1 MDKFV
6 LVCFL
11 SLFIFVANISVMKA
25 VWDNGYTVNAFAK
38 RSWVRAYRICSLLV
52 CVLCVSSVLFQ
63 YHSALECA
71 GVYNFGEF
79 LVHTIEGMAYTI
91 SIVFRIS
98 LGLTLLDVCLLTL
111 IVRCLTD
118 SRRVR
123 IFHLFILTLF
133 SVFHL
138 YIAYRTGATIFLP
151 YEFHDM

>member
-91 SIVFRIS
+91 LMYVCSLLLFVVLQIVAEYVYFIY
-98 LGLTLLDVCLLTL
+98 
-111 IVRCLTD
+111 
-118 SRRVR
+118 
-123 IFHLFILTLF
+123 LF
-133 SVFHL
+133 
-138 YIAYRTGATIFLP
+138 
-151 YEFHDM
+151 